1 MKDLPQLQRM
11 TKECSNC
18 KFRPCGFVPGS
29 IQQYSCIVRYL
40 IRLTGAARAVKKQR
54 AGEPRT

>member
-1 MKDLPQLQRM
+1 MRDKKELQRM
-11 TKECSNC
+11 TAACSVC

-40 IRLTGAARAVKKQR
+40 IRLTGAARAAKDLGKQ
-54 AGEPRT
+54 AGG

>member
-11 TKECSNC
+11 TKECRNC

-40 IRLTGAARAVKKQR
+40 IRLTGAARAARKAEK
-54 AGEPRT
+54 